1 MRIYDLK
8 VEHKTEPLGIDGND
22 PLFSFLCD
30 EGGTFSVAVFD
41 SDGNAVAEK
50 AVVAPENGG
59 FRFGRSFC
67 GRFEWTVSF
76 GSKKSSSRFET
87 FEKFDA
93 PFITP
98 KDKTLFSPYVFRGF
112 TLEKR
117 PVSARLKITGLG
129 LYRAF
134 LNGKRVGKTYLT
146 PGFNDYGSYLRVG
159 TYDVSEMLD
168 EGENELGVFLGD
180 GWYRGEIGLERKKE
194 VYGSE
199 YQVAAELVLTFADG
213 TVAALQTDE
222 NWRARASSCVENS
235 IYDGEKHDFTHPTEH
250 SCECVFSNAHFPTC
264 PDFGAPTVEKAILK
278 PALIISP
285 KGEYILDFGQNFA
298 GFVRFS
304 GMLRHG
310 QMLKISHGEVLQE
323 GCFYNENLR
332 SAKAVAEYVGDG
344 KERVYEP
351 MFTYF
356 GFRYALVEGLDAVSV
371 SDFEG
376 VVLSADIPRACL
388 CRTADN
394 DINILIENTYR
405 GQLSN
410 FIDVPTDCPQRDE
423 RLGWTADAQVFA
435 STACFNSDC
444 YSFYKKY
451 LRDLRDDQTLYYAGD
466 FPMYSP
472 SLIGTPPAGGA
483 VWADCGV
490 ILPWKLYEFYGD
502 IVLLQNCFKMM
513 TDYVSVLRERD
524 IEQGD
529 RGLVTEGF
537 AFGDWL
543 ALDGL
548 DETAMVGATDKG
560 FIMSVYYYNS
570 VNLTA
575 KAADELGRPERREL
589 FLLAGRIRNAILNE
603 YFSPAGR
610 LALDTQTAYVLSLY
624 YGIYRIK
631 EPVVAAFEKRLQRD
645 GYKLTTGFVG
655 TPLLLPAL
663 FDAGLT
669 TDAYRILLNRE
680 YPGWLYEV
688 GLGATTVWERWNSL
702 LPNGKVSETGMNS
715 FNHYAYGSVCEAVYT
730 RIAGLR
736 LGEAGWKSAV
746 IEPCPHRLMLSA
758 EIEYIAPTGKW
769 KVKWNLDI
777 EKEKL
782 FINTVVP
789 AGCTARI
796 NIFGKTVSE
805 VSDGEYSFEVP
816 VPADIS
822 FPFSCDT
829 PNIDIMAFEPTK
841 SLLKK
846 YLYPIYAACEKGSRA
861 FLLETVRSC
870 AIAFG
875 IGETD
880 ENFSEYENKI
890 RRIKA

>member
-1 MRIYDLK
+1 M
-8 VEHKTEPLGIDGND
+8 
-22 PLFSFLCD
+22 
-30 EGGTFSVAVFD
+30 
-41 SDGNAVAEK
+41 
-50 AVVAPENGG
+50 
-59 FRFGRSFC
+59 
-67 GRFEWTVSF
+67 
-76 GSKKSSSRFET
+76 
-87 FEKFDA
+87 
-93 PFITP
+93 
-98 KDKTLFSPYVFRGF
+98 
-112 TLEKR
+112 
-117 PVSARLKITGLG
+117 
-129 LYRAF
+129 
-134 LNGKRVGKTYLT
+134 
-146 PGFNDYGSYLRVG
+146 
-159 TYDVSEMLD
+159 
-168 EGENELGVFLGD
+168 
-180 GWYRGEIGLERKKE
+180 
-194 VYGSE
+194 
-199 YQVAAELVLTFADG
+199 
-213 TVAALQTDE
+213 
-222 NWRARASSCVENS
+222 
-235 IYDGEKHDFTHPTEH
+235 
-250 SCECVFSNAHFPTC
+250 
-264 PDFGAPTVEKAILK
+264 
-278 PALIISP
+278 
-285 KGEYILDFGQNFA
+285 
-298 GFVRFS
+298 
-304 GMLRHG
+304 
-310 QMLKISHGEVLQE
+310 
-323 GCFYNENLR
+323 
-332 SAKAVAEYVGDG
+332 
-344 KERVYEP
+344 
-351 MFTYF
+351 
-356 GFRYALVEGLDAVSV
+356 
-371 SDFEG
+371 
-376 VVLSADIPRACL
+376 
-388 CRTADN
+388 
-394 DINILIENTYR
+394 
-405 GQLSN
+405 
-410 FIDVPTDCPQRDE
+410 
-423 RLGWTADAQVFA
+423 
-435 STACFNSDC
+435 
-444 YSFYKKY
+444 
-451 LRDLRDDQTLYYAGD
+451 RDDQTLYYAGD

-746 IEPCPHRLMLSA
+746 IEPCPHRLMRSA

>member
-8 VEHKTEPLGIDGND
+8 VGRRTEPLGIDGDN

-30 EGGTFSVAVFD
+30 GNGTFSVAVFD
-41 SDGNAVAEK
+41 ADGKPVAK
-50 AVVAPENGG
+50 KSVTTPENGG
-59 FRFGRSFC
+59 FRLGKNFC
-67 GRFEWTVSF
+67 GRFTWTVSY
-76 GSKKSSSRFET
+76 GNESVSSRFET
-87 FEKFDA
+87 FEAFDA

-98 KDKTLFSPYVFRGF
+98 KNREIFAPRIFRGF
-112 TLEKR
+112 TLERR
-117 PVSARLKITGLG
+117 PSSARLHITGLG

-134 LNGKRVGKTYLT
+134 LNKKRVGKSCLT
-146 PGFNDYGSYLRVG
+146 PGFNDYGAYLRVNCF
-159 TYDVSEMLD
+159 DVTDLVCA
-168 EGENELGVFLGD
+168 GENEIEVFLGD
-180 GWYRGEIGLERKKE
+180 GWYRGEIGLSRAKN
-194 VYGSE
+194 VYGDRYE
-199 YQVAAELVLTFADG
+199 VAARLVFSFEDG
-213 TVAALQTDE
+213 TEGELRTDE
-222 NWRARASSCVENS
+222 CWRASESSCAENS
-235 IYDGEKHDFTHPTEH
+235 VYDGEKHDFTAFPRHI
-250 SCECVFSNAHFPTC
+250 CECVETADRRPVC
-264 PDFGAPTVEKAILK
+264 PDFGTPTVEKAILK
-278 PALIISP
+278 PRLIVSP
-285 KGEYILDFGQNFA
+285 NGEKILDFGQNFA
-298 GFVRFS
+298 GCVRFS
-304 GMLRHG
+304 GMLGYG
-310 QMLKISHGEVLQE
+310 QKLKISHGEVLQD
-323 GCFYNENLR
+323 GCFYNKNLR

-344 KERVYEP
+344 KKRVYEP

-356 GFRYALVEGLDAVSV
+356 GFRYALVEGLDEVFAA
-371 SDFEG
+371 DFDG
-376 VVLSADIPRACL
+376 VVLSADIPRTCY
-388 CRTADN
+388 CKTADSDVN
-394 DINILIENTYR
+394 TLIENTYR

-410 FIDVPTDCPQRDE
+410 FIDIPTDCPQRDE

-435 STACFNSDC
+435 PTACFNADC

-451 LRDLRDDQTLYYAGD
+451 LRDLWDDQTLYYSGD

-472 SLIGTPPAGGA
+472 SLRKTPPAGGA

-529 RGLVTEGF
+529 RGLITSGF
-537 AFGDWL
+537 CFGDWL

-548 DETAMVGATDKG
+548 DETALVGATDKG
-560 FIMSVYYYNS
+560 FIMSVYYFNS

-589 FLLAGRIRNAILNE
+589 SLLAGRIRNAILNE

-610 LALDTQTAYVLSLY
+610 LALDTQTAYILSLY
-624 YGIYRIK
+624 YGIYRVR
-631 EPVVAAFEKRLQRD
+631 EPVVSALEKRLQRD

-663 FDAGLT
+663 FDAGLA
-669 TDAYRILLNRE
+669 DYAYRILLSRE
-680 YPGWLYEV
+680 YPGWLYGV
-688 GLGATTVWERWNSL
+688 RHGATTVWERWNSL
-702 LPNGKVSETGMNS
+702 LPDGRVGDTGMNS

-746 IEPCPHRLMLSA
+746 IEPCPHRLMRYA
-758 EIEYIAPTGKW
+758 EIEYLAPTGKW
-769 KVKWNLDI
+769 KVKWNLDL
-777 EKEKL
+777 EKEKF
-782 FINTVVP
+782 FIETSVP

-796 NIFGKTVSE
+796 SVFGKTVSE
-805 VSDGEYSFEVP
+805 VSEGEYFFEVP
-816 VPADIS
+816 VPAYIS

-846 YLYPIYAACEKGSRA
+846 YLFPIYAACERGSRA

-875 IGETD
+875 ISETD
-880 ENFSEYENKI
+880 DNFSEYENKI